1 MIIGYQGIVGC
12 DSYNVIKKY
21 FNNYTLKNYLTVEDL
36 FVSNID
42 YIILPIRNSIT
53 GDIKEN
59 MDLVNNYKNYN
70 IITELNIDNQN
81 VKTYFYLLSNI

>member
-59 MDLVNNYKNYN
+59 MDLVNKYKNFN
-70 IITELNIDNQN
+70 IVTELLIDNQN